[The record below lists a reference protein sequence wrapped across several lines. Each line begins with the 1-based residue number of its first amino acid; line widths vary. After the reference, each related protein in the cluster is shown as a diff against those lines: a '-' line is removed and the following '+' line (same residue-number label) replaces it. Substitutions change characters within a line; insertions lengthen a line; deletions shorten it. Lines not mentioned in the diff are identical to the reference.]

1 MSYGTVKAFASPGWR
16 LTVPGGPPGGHY
28 KGFTHSESAGT
39 DLLPQEQYEQD
50 REDGMSSHDLV
61 HATQRNPRGVYRS
74 AAEVPPRPNASG
86 SAMTYRGFQ
95 TKRHAGTSVAP
106 GSFPADF
113 FETLEDA
120 FLEGADSGLGLL
132 RYEANGGDYY
142 PFRSE
147 MIMRGEQTYVRPD
160 PPMPVDPDYTGP
172 VGPVLPGPPVLW
184 HTPSPGP
191 TSVVPQPPATPLPLP
206 PAPSVPVV
214 TTPPISPAP
223 APVVSTNQV
232 VPLNDGSGN
241 WLNLSTGTIVPAS
254 AVVQNPATGQMSA
267 PSSGAVSGAMSWLE
281 EKTIFSAFPNWGVIA
296 GGLLLASMMFK
307 GKR

>member
-1 MSYGTVKAFASPGWR
+1 MSYGTVKAFAESGWR

-39 DLLPQEQYEQD
+39 DLLPQDQYEQD

-61 HATQRNPRGVYRS
+61 HASQRNPCGVYRS

-86 SAMTYRGFQ
+86 SAMTYRSFQ

-106 GSFPADF
+106 GSFPADY
-113 FETLEDA
+113 FETMEDA
-120 FLEGADSGLGLL
+120 FLEGTGLGLL
-132 RYEANGGDYY
+132 PMRYDGDGYAA
-142 PFRSE
+142 PHSE
-147 MIMRGEQTYVRPD
+147 MILRGPYIFPG
-160 PPMPVDPDYTGP
+160 PMPMWHEPPTG
-172 VGPVLPGPPVLW
+172 
-184 HTPSPGP
+184 PGP
-191 TSVVPQPPATPLPLP
+191 TSVVAQPPATPLPLP

-214 TTPPISPAP
+214 SAPPISPAP

>member
-1 MSYGTVKAFASPGWR
+1 MSYGTVKAFAEPGWR

-39 DLLPQEQYEQD
+39 DLLPQDQYEQD

-142 PFRSE
+142 PIRSS
-147 MIMRGEQTYVRPD
+147 IRII
-160 PPMPVDPDYTGP
+160 GP
-172 VGPVLPGPPVLW
+172 YDDSGPVLPGPPVLW

-191 TSVVPQPPATPLPLP
+191 TSVVAQPPATPLPLP

-214 TTPPISPAP
+214 SAPPISPAP
-223 APVVSTNQV
+223 APVVATNQV
-232 VPLNDGSGN
+232 VPLNDGS

-267 PSSGAVSGAMSWLE
+267 PSSGPVSGAMSWLE